1 MQLFLESTGFGLVV
15 ASILAIASV
24 GFTLQWGV
32 GKFINL
38 AYVDF
43 MVLGAYLDHTF
54 TQTLGLEFWIGAV
67 LSILAVAA
75 LMVAMNQF
83 LVQPLG
89 RRGVRFFD
97 LLVAG
102 FGVGLV
108 VEYSIQAIYGTAF
121 FNINVAG
128 TTPLNLG
135 GLKLTPSQLVII
147 GVAVVVMLLLH
158 LLLSRTDL
166 GRAIRAVSVNPT
178 LAQSCGVRTSYV
190 LNVSWFLSGTL
201 CGIAGLVLAFNT
213 AVFNSGT
220 AITYFPY
227 ILAAAMVGGI
237 GSAYGAMAAAAF
249 LGLISEW
256 VALVT
261 PYFGVMVALI
271 AAGLVALLR
280 PEGLFRS
287 PLAGMGGSV

>member
-43 MVLGAYLDHTF
+43 MVLAAYLDHTF
-54 TQTLGLEFWIGAV
+54 TQILGLEFWIGAA
-67 LSILAVAA
+67 LSILAVAG
-75 LMVAMNQF
+75 LMVVMNQF
-83 LVQPLG
+83 LVQPLV

-102 FGVGLV
+102 FGLGLIL
-108 VEYSIQAIYGTAF
+108 EFSIQAIWGTTF
-121 FNINVAG
+121 FSISVAG

-135 GLKLTPSQLVII
+135 GLRLTPSQIVII
-147 GVAVVVMLLLH
+147 GVAVAVMLILH

-178 LAQSCGVRTSYV
+178 LAQSCGVRVSYV
-190 LNVSWFLSGTL
+190 LNVSWFLSGIM

-213 AVFNSGT
+213 AVFNSTT
-220 AITYFPY
+220 ALTYFPY

-237 GSAYGAMAAAAF
+237 GSAYGAMTAAAL

-256 VALVT
+256 VALAT

-287 PLAGMGGSV
+287 PMAGMGGSV

>member
-54 TQTLGLEFWIGAV
+54 TQTLGLEFWIGAI

>member
-43 MVLGAYLDHTF
+43 MVLAAYLDHTF
-54 TQTLGLEFWIGAV
+54 NQTLGLEFWIAVV
-67 LSILAVAA
+67 LSILIVAV
-75 LMVAMNQF
+75 LMMGMNQF

-108 VEYSIQAIYGTAF
+108 VEYGIQAIWGTAF
-121 FNINVAG
+121 FNITVAG
-128 TTPLNLG
+128 TTPLKLG

-147 GVAVVVMLLLH
+147 GIAVIVMLALH

-178 LAQSCGVRTSYV
+178 LAQSCGVRTGYV
-190 LNVSWFLSGTL
+190 LNVSWFMSGIM

-220 AITYFPY
+220 AIVYFPY

-237 GSAYGAMAAAAF
+237 GSAYGAMAAAAL

-256 VALVT
+256 AALAT

-287 PLAGMGGSV
+287 PMAGLGGSV

>member
-15 ASILAIASV
+15 ASILSIASV

-38 AYVDF
+38 AYVAF
-43 MVLGAYLDHTF
+43 MILAAYLDHTF

-67 LSILAVAA
+67 LSILTVGV

-83 LVQPLG
+83 LIQSLT

-97 LLVAG
+97 LLVVG
-102 FGVGLV
+102 FGIALV
-108 VEYSIQAIYGTAF
+108 VEYSTQAIWGTDF
-121 FNINVAG
+121 FSIKVAG

-147 GVAVVVMLLLH
+147 GIAVVVMLALH
-158 LLLSRTDL
+158 MMLSRTDL

-190 LNVSWFLSGTL
+190 LNVSWFVSGL
-201 CGIAGLVLAFNT
+201 MCGIAGLVLAFNT
-213 AVFNSGT
+213 AVFNDTT
-220 AITYFPY
+220 AIVYFPY

-237 GSAYGAMAAAAF
+237 GSVYGAMAAAAI

-256 VALVT
+256 VALAT

-287 PLAGMGGSV
+287 PMAGLGGSV

>member
-1 MQLFLESTGFGLVV
+1 MELFLESTGFGLVV

-38 AYVDF
+38 AYVGF
-43 MVLGAYLDHTF
+43 MGLAAYLDHTF
-54 TQTLGLEFWIGAV
+54 SQTLGLEFWIGAA
-67 LSILAVAA
+67 LSILAVAV
-75 LMVAMNQF
+75 LMVVMNHF
-83 LVQPLG
+83 LVQSLV

-97 LLVAG
+97 LLVVG
-102 FGVGLV
+102 FGIGLIV
-108 VEYSIQAIYGTAF
+108 QYSIQAIWGTAF
-121 FNINVAG
+121 FSISVAG

-135 GLKLTPSQLVII
+135 GLKLTPSQIVVIGI
-147 GVAVVVMLLLH
+147 AVAVMLLLH

-178 LAQSCGVRTSYV
+178 LAQSCGVRVSYV
-190 LNVSWFLSGTL
+190 LNVSWFISGIM

-220 AITYFPY
+220 AIVYFPY

-237 GSAYGAMAAAAF
+237 GSAYGAMAAAAL
-249 LGLISEW
+249 LGLLSEW
-256 VALVT
+256 VALAS

-271 AAGLVALLR
+271 AAGLVALWR
-280 PEGLFRS
+280 PQGLFRS
-287 PLAGMGGSV
+287 PMAGLGGSV

>member
-1 MQLFLESTGFGLVV
+1 MGLFLESTGFGLVV

-38 AYVDF
+38 AYVAF
-43 MVLGAYLDHTF
+43 MGLAAYLDHTF
-54 TQTLGLEFWIGAV
+54 TQTLGLEFWIGAA
-67 LSILAVAA
+67 LSILAVGA
-75 LMVAMNQF
+75 LMVLMNQF
-83 LVQPLG
+83 LIRPLG

-97 LLVAG
+97 LLVVG

-108 VEYSIQAIYGTAF
+108 VQYSIQAIWGTDF
-121 FNINVAG
+121 FSINVAG

-135 GLKLTPSQLVII
+135 GLKLTPSQLAII
-147 GVAVVVMLLLH
+147 GIAVAVMLMLH

-166 GRAIRAVSVNPT
+166 GRAIRGVSVNPT
-178 LAQSCGVRTSYV
+178 LAQSCGVRISWV
-190 LNVSWFLSGTL
+190 LNASWFMSGL
-201 CGIAGLVLAFNT
+201 MCGIAGLVLAFNT

-220 AITYFPY
+220 AIVYFPY

-237 GSAYGAMAAAAF
+237 GSAYGAMAASVL
-249 LGLISEW
+249 LGLVSEW
-256 VALVT
+256 VALAT
-261 PYFGVMVALI
+261 SYFGVIFALVV
-271 AAGLVALLR
+271 AGLVALLR

-287 PLAGMGGSV
+287 PMAGMGGSV